1 MNLFYKALGSYYNEK
16 IGEILY
22 NLCKSVGLSAF
33 YNIMIEKVDIMRV
46 LAIGCHPDDLEIAC
60 GGTLRKY
67 VERGA
72 DVFEA
77 HVANGNQG
85 HVIIMPDEL
94 RDMRTK
100 EAENAGKVLG
110 VKEVFNI
117 DVGDMC
123 VDSHNQEV
131 ICAVADV
138 VSYCKPDVI
147 ITHNDEDYM
156 QDHTETCR
164 LACNGSFASGLAHMK
179 REGEAFSS
187 FIPVFFMDTLAGVNF
202 QPSIYVDITNQ
213 IDKKI
218 EALNCHESQLKWMF
232 EHDGIDFADMVK
244 TCSKYRGYQCGVPFA
259 EGFRPYNVYPRYSTK
274 SLLPLD

>member
-1 MNLFYKALGSYYNEK
+1 
-16 IGEILY
+16 
-22 NLCKSVGLSAF
+22 
-33 YNIMIEKVDIMRV
+33 MRV

-72 DVFEA
+72 DVYEA
-77 HVANGNQG
+77 HVANGNLG
-85 HVIIMPDEL
+85 HVVIMPDEL
-94 RDMRTK
+94 RVIRTK
-100 EAENAGKVLG
+100 EAEEAGKVLG
-110 VKEVFNI
+110 VKQVFNI
-117 DVGDMC
+117 DMGDMT
-123 VDSHNQEV
+123 VDSHNLDAMD
-131 ICAVADV
+131 AVADV
-138 VSYCKPDVI
+138 VRFVRPDVI

-156 QDHTETCR
+156 QDHTEASR
-164 LACNGSFASGLAHMK
+164 LAVNGSFCSGLNHRPNSK
-179 REGEAFSS
+179 YEAFSS

-202 QPSIYVDITNQ
+202 QPTHYVDITNQ

-244 TCSKYRGYQCGVPFA
+244 TCSKYRGYQCGVAYA

-274 SLLPLD
+274 NLLPLD